1 MVLAVHQPNFM
12 PWQGYFHKMKQSD
25 VFVLMDTVQFVKRH
39 ICNRNKI
46 KNSQGEAQW
55 LGVSVSSA
63 KGRDVSFIEL
73 EIDYGQKWQSKALNS
88 LKHAYG
94 KAPHFEPYYSEIE
107 KILLTQYPNLA
118 ALNIALIEYFKE
130 LFEIETPL
138 KKMSDMPGNL
148 GAKSEQ
154 IINICKLENA
164 DVYLSGQGAKKYN
177 DQAMYDAAGIELQY
191 MEYEPPVYPQ
201 IGEKFISH
209 LSVLDLVFNQG
220 PESKKFV

>member
-1 MVLAVHQPNFM
+1 MVLSVHQPNFM
-12 PWQGYFHKMKQSD
+12 PWQGYFYKMKQSD
-25 VFVLMDTVQFVKRH
+25 LFVIMDTVQYVKRH

-73 EIDYGQKWQSKALNS
+73 EIDYSQKWQSKALAS

-94 KAPHFEPYYSEIE
+94 KAPFFDQYYPEIE
-107 KILLTQYPNLA
+107 SILLSEFPNLA
-118 ALNIALIEYFKE
+118 ELNIALIQYFMGV
-130 LFEIETPL
+130 FEINTPL
-138 KKMSDMPGNL
+138 KRMSEMPGNL
-148 GAKSEQ
+148 GSKSEQ

-177 DQAMYDAAGIELQY
+177 DQAMYNEAGIELRY
-191 MEYEPPVYPQ
+191 IEYSPPSYNQ
-201 IGEKFISH
+201 AGGDFISH
-209 LSVLDLVFNQG
+209 LSVLDLVFNIG
-220 PESKKFV
+220 PESKNFI